1 MLRIILAGTE
11 AHCEAKEFGGLSA
24 AQSEEKGKN
33 NKTAVLFCFFFILN
47 SDQLRDASRL
57 LSGNGG

>member
-33 NKTAVLFCFFFILN
+33 NKTAVLFWFFLFLTAIN
-47 SDQLRDASRL
+47 SETPADC
-57 LSGNGG
+57 